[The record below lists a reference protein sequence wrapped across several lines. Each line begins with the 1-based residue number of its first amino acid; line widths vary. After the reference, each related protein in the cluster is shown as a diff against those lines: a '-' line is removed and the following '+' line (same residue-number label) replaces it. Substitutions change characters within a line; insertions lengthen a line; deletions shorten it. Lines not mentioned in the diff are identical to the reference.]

1 MRIRLFKG
9 LTLNLSKSGTSWA
22 VGGPGA
28 SVNIRGRKVTG
39 TIGVLGTGISYRQTL
54 SGEGKQPPAQPPVGE
69 PHVPSARRGRWLLA
83 GIAGIAVVLWV
94 VWVASR

>member
-1 MRIRLFKG
+1 
-9 LTLNLSKSGTSWA
+9 
-22 VGGPGA
+22 VGVP
-28 SVNIRGRKVTG
+28 
-39 TIGVLGTGISYRQTL
+39 GTGVSSRQTL
-54 SGEGKQPPAQPPVGE
+54 SGEEEQPPAQPPVEE